1 MGNHDILERE
11 ELTLGEK
18 LRKRRKL
25 RKLTM
30 QRVADEA
37 GLSVGFI
44 SQVERNLTVPSL
56 SSLASIARVLG
67 AHISTFLDQ
76 PGSDSDTTRHDS
88 RISYTT
94 GNKGLSYER
103 LSASFAG
110 STLRSVL
117 VHEKP
122 GSRGEPISHEGEELM
137 LVLKGQ
143 LTVELDGSRTLLNEG
158 DSIHFDSRRTHSTWN
173 HTSEVTTII
182 WCGTMDIF
190 GEGEP
195 DPIHRKIQIITDH
208 QGRK

>member
-1 MGNHDILERE
+1 MEDRSAPDTVG
-11 ELTLGEK
+11 LTLGEK
-18 LRKRRKL
+18 LRARRKQ
-25 RKLTM
+25 RKFTM

-44 SQVERNLTVPSL
+44 SQIERNLTVPSL
-56 SSLASIARVLG
+56 SSLASISKVLG
-67 AHISTFLDQ
+67 THIGTFLNQ
-76 PGSDSDTTRHDS
+76 PKSESDLTRHGS

-103 LSASFAG
+103 LSASFPG
-110 STLRSVL
+110 NMLRSVL
-117 VHEKP
+117 VHEEP
-122 GSRGEPISHEGEELM
+122 GGRAEPISHQGEELM

-143 LTVELDGSRTLLNEG
+143 LTVELDGMRTILNEG

-173 HTSEVTTII
+173 HTSEIATMM

-195 DPIHRKIQIITDH
+195 DPIHKKMRKNN
-208 QGRK
+208 